1 MERSTKWKQH
11 PSDKEYSFDVHVL
24 FPKDVPEGRKYF
36 EQIVGRN
43 VRLQWN
49 RKVTIEH
56 VYPLNTLTVADS
68 GADYLVVEPTP
79 QYIGHADFQIMGK
92 AHVDTN
98 LLSPEISCFG
108 NEDTPPPAPPHHQDC
123 DLEPDYFSTPLGPTL
138 DLGSIVTLKF
148 SAWEPRR
155 YLEFTYFAHTGPL
168 ELKKLNGVSLLD
180 PPRRVGNSK
189 TTWAFSFELLV
200 DPTFCVGYD
209 EFGEEVDT
217 PNCVQ
222 FQVYPVPHHV
232 PHIVCNESP
241 PPSSPMPPPS
251 LPPKP
256 PPPAPPPPR
265 SNPSPP
271 PGRPPRRRRLLPPR
285 RLRVDRRPDGSS
297 TASGWCA
304 RSPTPMARGR
314 AVDAR
319 LQRRRARARR
329 AARWSTRCRV
339 VDDLARRRRLLHRRA
354 RPRGVPR
361 DRRRRRLRR
370 AGAADPNPLR
380 ILVLAAVA
388 DARARRARRR
398 PRGAPGPALGTAA
411 SRVAHHTALRRAPHR
426 TEWAPGQVVALGAV
440 EPSPSPQAAPGQLG
454 RRRPPPPP
462 RRAGLVCGR
471 RGPRRRARG
480 GRHRRSVLRGHQAL
494 PGDCHRR
501 CRGGG
506 RRRGRE
512 TAAATA
518 GPKRAA
524 GRGRKAT
531 RTRSERAC
539 RTTMEARWPLEPTN
553 LRLVYGSELSLSRR
567 ACWRRRRGS
576 VPAPPA
582 GERGAPASAPGRPTP
597 ATSAATPRR
606 RSPIRAR
613 PAP

>member
-1 MERSTKWKQH
+1 MALRLTLAAAALSATVRARLAGQEWHGSCARLDMERSTKWKQH
-11 PSDKEYSFDVHVL
+11 PSDREYSFDVHVL

-68 GADYLVVEPTP
+68 GADYVVVEPTP

-123 DLEPDYFSTPLGPTL
+123 DLEPDYYSTPLGPTL

-148 SAWEPRR
+148 SSWEPRR

-200 DPTFCVGYD
+200 DPTYCVGYD

-251 LPPKP
+251 LPPRP

-271 PGRPPRRRRLLPPR
+271 PGVVRLGADAFCHLGGSAWTDAPTRQLDGQWVVRAVAEPQMWQEGALLTLGFNGVALELAEPPAGARA
-285 RLRVDRRPDGSS
+285 VESS
-297 TASGWCA
+297 TISLAADASFTVELG
-304 RSPTPMARGR
+304 P
-314 AVDAR
+314 AVSR
-319 LQRRRARARR
+319 E
-329 AARWSTRCRV
+329 T
-339 VDDLARRRRLLHRRA
+339 
-354 RPRGVPR
+354 
-361 DRRRRRLRR
+361 
-370 AGAADPNPLR
+370 AGAVAFVVQGPQIP
-380 ILVLAAVA
+380 ILSAFSCSPPSQTLEHAAPA
-388 DARARRARRR
+388 AAAAA
-398 PRGAPGPALGTAA
+398 APEPALGTAA
-411 SRVAHHTALRRAPHR
+411 SHIASHIAPHSD
-426 TEWAPGQVVALGAV
+426 ELHIAQSGHPSPGGAAGALLD
-440 EPSPSPQAAPGQLG
+440 PSPSPEAAAGANS
-454 RRRPPPPP
+454 RRQRPPPPP
-462 RRAGLVCGR
+462 PPAPASSAGVVVLVGVLVAAAIVVACCVVIRRT
-471 RGPRRRARG
+471 
-480 GRHRRSVLRGHQAL
+480 QAIAT
-494 PGDCHRR
+494 DVAVAEEDADEDAN
-501 CRGGG
+501 GGG
-506 RRRGRE
+506 GDDDGDS
-512 TAAATA
+512 
-518 GPKRAA
+518 GPKRATRSKA
-524 GRGRKAT
+524 RKAT
-531 RTRSERAC
+531 RTEERTRLADDDG
-539 RTTMEARWPLEPTN
+539 ALET
-553 LRLVYGSELSLSRR
+553 LEL
-567 ACWRRRRGS
+567 
-576 VPAPPA
+576 
-582 GERGAPASAPGRPTP
+582 ER
-597 ATSAATPRR
+597 
-606 RSPIRAR
+606 I
-613 PAP
+613 

>member
-1 MERSTKWKQH
+1 MALRLALAALALSATVRARLAGQEWHGSCARLDMERSTKWKQH
-11 PSDKEYSFDVHVL
+11 PSDREYSFDVHVL

-68 GADYLVVEPTP
+68 GADYVVVEPTP

-123 DLEPDYFSTPLGPTL
+123 DLEPDYYSTPLGPTL
-138 DLGSIVTLKF
+138 ELGSIVTLKF
-148 SAWEPRR
+148 SSWEPRR
-155 YLEFTYFAHTGPL
+155 YLEFTYFAHTAPL

-180 PPRRVGNSK
+180 APRRVGNSK

-200 DPTFCVGYD
+200 DPTYCVGYD

-271 PGRPPRRRRLLPPR
+271 PGVVRLGADAFCHLGGSAWTDAPTRQLDGQWVVRAVAEPQMWQEGALLTLGFNGVALELAEPPAGARA
-285 RLRVDRRPDGSS
+285 VESS
-297 TASGWCA
+297 TISLAADASFTVELGPAVSRETAGAVAFVVQGPQIPILSAFSCSPPSQTLEHA
-304 RSPTPMARGR
+304 RS
-314 AVDAR
+314 
-319 LQRRRARARR
+319 
-329 AARWSTRCRV
+329 
-339 VDDLARRRRLLHRRA
+339 
-354 RPRGVPR
+354 
-361 DRRRRRLRR
+361 RRRRRRR
-370 AGAADPNPLR
+370 AGA
-380 ILVLAAVA
+380 
-388 DARARRARRR
+388 RARD
-398 PRGAPGPALGTAA
+398 G
-411 SRVAHHTALRRAPHR
+411 RVAHRVAHRAALRRAPHR
-426 TEWAPGQVVALGAV
+426 TEWAHRPGWCRWGAV
-440 EPSPSPQAAPGQLG
+440 GAVAVATGGSRGELEAPTTAAAASA
-454 RRRPPPPP
+454 
-462 RRAGLVCGR
+462 RAGLVCGR

-480 GRHRRSVLRGHQAL
+480 GRHRLGVLRGHQAL
-494 PGDCHRR
+494 PGDCHRCCR
-501 CRGGG
+501 CRGG

-512 TAAATA
+512 RRRRRRRRRQ
-518 GPKRAA
+518 RAQTGDPVEGSQGDA
-524 GRGRKAT
+524 DRGANALGGRRW
-531 RTRSERAC
+531 RA
-539 RTTMEARWPLEPTN
+539 RVARARAN
-553 LRLVYGSELSLSRR
+553 LRLV
-567 ACWRRRRGS
+567 
-576 VPAPPA
+576 
-582 GERGAPASAPGRPTP
+582 
-597 ATSAATPRR
+597 
-606 RSPIRAR
+606 
-613 PAP
+613 